1 MDEEINSRF
10 NELKGMIQAVSE
22 LVKVV
27 PDMAESFEQ
36 IQERV
41 KHLREMVQAVSELVK
56 NVPILE
62 SRLDEVMETVEK
74 LKGERQEPPASGASP
89 SVVSEEELERMLRP
103 ILERFTGMVEGADET
118 MKKRE
123 EAIIQGLNELQ
134 ALLKTAQS
142 RGGASGGTGGA
153 GGAGLPAG
161 ELIEK
166 IEDLRRITGGQYSE
180 IKSLLSDIEMNILSG
195 QEKVSRMIKREE

>member
-10 NELKGMIQAVSE
+10 DELKGMIQAVSE

-36 IQERV
+36 IQKRV
-41 KHLREMVQAVSELVK
+41 EHLREMVQAVSELVK

-62 SRLDEVMETVEK
+62 SRLDEVMEAMDK
-74 LKGERQEPPASGASP
+74 LKGRAPAASGASP
-89 SVVSEEELERMLRP
+89 SVVSEEELERVLRP

-134 ALLKTAQS
+134 AMLKASQS
-142 RGGASGGTGGA
+142 RGGAETGKKGT
-153 GGAGLPAG
+153 GAGLPSG
-161 ELIEK
+161 ELLEK
-166 IEDLRRITGGQYSE
+166 IEDIRRITGGQYSE